1 MGPGGFRRLQNDC
14 DLTTSGLVG
23 SIPMHSR
30 HHRPERVRRLPI
42 SGRTRSVRRSRNA
55 AALIAIVAVSL
66 AVSRPLV
73 AQRADSA
80 RAGVVRNVADSN
92 RARIPKPPLSP
103 RRAFLYSLALPGY
116 SQSVLGRPTA
126 GALFVL
132 TESIALVMLRES
144 AADLRQA
151 RRFRTDSLVVIGYE
165 VDPTGTAAPTPITQS
180 SAYTD
185 RLIDVRRGHVEDWIA
200 FIVANHLFAAAD
212 AYVAAHLWD
221 LPTQISVES
230 RRDGAV
236 LAAKVSW

>member
-1 MGPGGFRRLQNDC
+1 M
-14 DLTTSGLVG
+14 SGRVG

-30 HHRPERVRRLPI
+30 HHRPDRVRRL
-42 SGRTRSVRRSRNA
+42 SSFGLMRFELRLRHVVALAGT
-55 AALIAIVAVSL
+55 AALIHTSAC
-66 AVSRPLV
+66 PLL

-80 RAGVVRNVADSN
+80 QSGIKRTTADSIR

-103 RRAFLYSLALPGY
+103 RRAFLSSLALPGY

-144 AADLRQA
+144 AADLREA

-165 VDPTGTAAPTPITQS
+165 PSGTPITQV
-180 SAYTD
+180 SAYND
-185 RLIDVRRGHVEDWIA
+185 RLVDIRRGHVEDWIA
-200 FIVANHLFAAAD
+200 FLLANHLVAAAD
-212 AYVAAHLWD
+212 AYVGAHLWD
-221 LPTQISVES
+221 RPTQISVES

-236 LAAKVSW
+236 LAARVAW

>member
-42 SGRTRSVRRSRNA
+42 SDCTGIALRSRQL
-55 AALIAIVAVSL
+55 AALVGIVALSL
-66 AVSRPLV
+66 GAARPLR

-80 RAGVVRNVADSN
+80 KAGVRRSDADSV
-92 RARIPKPPLSP
+92 RKAKIPKPPLSP

-151 RRFRTDSLVVIGYE
+151 KRFRTDSLVVIGYE
-165 VDPTGTAAPTPITQS
+165 QPAGTPITQVS
-180 SAYTD
+180 TYND
-185 RLIDVRRGHVEDWIA
+185 RLVDIRRGHVEDWIA
-200 FIVANHLFAAAD
+200 FIIANHLFAAAD
-212 AYVAAHLWD
+212 GYVAAHLWD

-230 RRDGAV
+230 RRDGTA
-236 LAAKVSW
+236 LAARISW